1 MCHEFAYSSKDFFYR
16 NYNEFRQMLKW
27 YEILNAFM
35 QCILKSTGMYHY
47 FLVLFLRDDPIES
60 IGAKTRF

>member
-1 MCHEFAYSSKDFFYR
+1 
-16 NYNEFRQMLKW
+16 MLKW